1 MARCIVSRQ
10 SDPPAR
16 RRWIGW
22 VAGLII
28 GLPVVDAA
36 PPMVPAG
43 KTVQL
48 AEQVYVIPDQG
59 VPLVPNVGIVVGSA
73 GVLVVDTG
81 MGPANAEIVLNE
93 VRQITDKPILYLVST
108 HFHPEHNFGAQSFPI
123 STVLIYS
130 TAQHR
135 DVQTKGEAYRT
146 WFIDIFGDDVQSL
159 LEPVKLVP
167 PDVTFER
174 RAVVNL
180 GDLPVE
186 LRHFGFAAH
195 TGGDTVIYLPEQK
208 ILFAGGLTP
217 NQGFPIVPDGDSS
230 VQGWIATLDELAA
243 LDAAT
248 VVPGHGKLTDA
259 QVMQR
264 VKTYLTNLQAQARD
278 LKADGVALADAQDRL
293 YTVFTQRYPDW
304 REPDW
309 IRNAVELS
317 YAEADAAN

>member
-1 MARCIVSRQ
+1 MASRTVSCR
-10 SDPPAR
+10 SRPPGHC
-16 RRWIGW
+16 RWAAW
-22 VAGLII
+22 AAALVLGLSAAH
-28 GLPVVDAA
+28 AA

-48 AEQVYVIPDQG
+48 TEQVYMIPDQG
-59 VPLVPNVGIVVGSA
+59 VPLVPNVGIIVGSA

-108 HFHPEHNFGAQSFPI
+108 HFHPEHNFGAQSFPL

-135 DVQTKGEAYRT
+135 DVLTKGEAYRT
-146 WFIDIFGDDVQSL
+146 WFIDMFGADVQAL
-159 LEPVKLVP
+159 LEPVKLVT

-186 LRHFGFAAH
+186 LLHFGYAAH

-230 VQGWIATLDELAA
+230 VRGWIATLDDLAA

-248 VVPGHGKLTDA
+248 VVPGHGQLTDA

-264 VKTYLTNLQAQARD
+264 VKTYLTSVQGQARD
-278 LKADGVALADAQDRL
+278 LKAAGVALADAQDRL